1 MTPWSVNNFALS
13 KVCFRCGSVDLR
25 EGDIS
30 AISKSVK
37 SWLYVDL
44 YEKPSEAVMCR
55 LPHYG
60 GLGINS
66 VRYKAKAILIR
77 TFLETAVNPKF
88 RHSLLHSIL
97 FRFHVL
103 GDNTVP
109 NPGCPPYYPESFF
122 DTIRRV
128 HLETPLDVATM
139 SIKEW
144 TQVLTE
150 ENLTMDITTTNT
162 RQYKPCRAEIASPS
176 TDWALSWKFCHL
188 QGLGSDLASFN
199 FKLLHKLLVT
209 KEWIHHLAPAASPLC
224 SHSSNANED
233 LLHALINC
241 DYNQDAGNKVLRT
254 RPS

>member
-1 MTPWSVNNFALS
+1 M
-13 KVCFRCGSVDLR
+13 
-25 EGDIS
+25 
-30 AISKSVK
+30 
-37 SWLYVDL
+37 
-44 YEKPSEAVMCR
+44 
-55 LPHYG
+55 
-60 GLGINS
+60 
-66 VRYKAKAILIR
+66 
-77 TFLETAVNPKF
+77 NPKF

-109 NPGCPPYYPESFF
+109 NPGFPPYYPESFF

-162 RQYKPCRAEIASPS
+162 RQYKPCRAEIASPR
-176 TDWALSWKFCHL
+176 TDWALSWKFCRL

-224 SHSSNANED
+224 SHCSNANED

-241 DYNQDAGNKVLRT
+241 DYNQDAGNKVLSTVQQYSPNISGPALLRLELTDLPEDAEFPVTYFASSILMFIWEKRMSKARISLYDIRANLEAKCLLLRKT
-254 RPS
+254 RLQHHLQILEAMLTNL